1 MVQRNLCVEFLI
13 EVSDW
18 DNAQKLIHIRKFFEA
33 QAKESV
39 PKTRWIFGHH
49 MIYKNTC
56 KK

>member
-1 MVQRNLCVEFLI
+1 MVQRNLCVEFLF

-49 MIYKNTC
+49 MIYK
-56 KK
+56 K